1 MPAIRSERLDALTG
15 LRFFAAFAIVL
26 HHLPGSF
33 GITHDTLHGY
43 SLAQGVTVFFVLSGF
58 VMRYAY
64 PSIQTKRD
72 ALRFLAN
79 RIARVWPAH
88 LATLTCALLII
99 GTFSP
104 DTFLANMFLVQ
115 AWIPQSN
122 YFFSYNAVSW
132 SISTEL
138 SFYLAFPILILGF
151 SRNWAVKLFASIVVV
166 MLMVKLCNDFEVPH
180 YAGLSA
186 NVVLQGFIMT
196 NPLARMFEFVLG
208 MTAAELWLRW
218 RHFLPTSQM
227 IWSLMEAISVLMLL
241 FNVSYI
247 LPILW
252 SMFPHS
258 DAMAAWVSMSL
269 SPALATALLLIV
281 LAEGNGLVASFLG
294 TRSLRFLGDVSFSI
308 YMTHQLILHCF
319 KLQVVSN
326 WPFPVQL
333 SAYLAI
339 VLASSVALYLHVE
352 RPCQGWV
359 KRYFSGAS
367 RNGVQKVALT
377 QIYRVVEPPAPE
389 RHLAPLRRMLQ
400 RFLD

>member
-26 HHLPGSF
+26 HHLPGTF

-64 PSIQTKRD
+64 PSIQSKRE
-72 ALRFLAN
+72 ALSFLAN

-88 LATLTCALLII
+88 VVMLACALLII

-104 DTFLANMFLVQ
+104 GTFAANLFLLQ
-115 AWIPQSN
+115 AWIPRSD

-151 SRNWAVKLFASIVVV
+151 ARNWPVKLVASVLVVI
-166 MLMVKLCNDFEVPH
+166 LMVKLCNDFAVPQ
-180 YAGLSA
+180 YDGLSA

-208 MTAAELWLRW
+208 MTVAELWLRW
-218 RHFLPTSQM
+218 RHYLPTSKM
-227 IWSLMEAISVLMLL
+227 IWSSLEAIIGLMLL

-247 LPILW
+247 FPTLW
-252 SMFPHS
+252 SILPHS
-258 DAMAAWVSMSL
+258 DAMTVWVGMSL
-269 SPALATALLLIV
+269 SPALPTALLVIV
-281 LAEGNGLVASFLG
+281 LAEGKGLLASFFG
-294 TRSLRFLGDVSFSI
+294 TRALRFLGDVSFSI
-308 YMTHQLILHCF
+308 YMTHQLILYHF
-319 KLQVVSN
+319 QVPAISK
-326 WPFPVQL
+326 WPPQVQL
-333 SAYLAI
+333 LAYFA
-339 VLASSVALYLHVE
+339 VVFVSSVALYLLVE

-359 KRYFSGAS
+359 KWRLAS
-367 RNGVQKVALT
+367 PARNGARNIAVT
-377 QIYRVVEPPAPE
+377 RT
-389 RHLAPLRRMLQ
+389 
-400 RFLD
+400 